1 MCPQNGR
8 IFSLFMDNNTTH
20 VVIMAGGIG
29 SRLWPASTPETP
41 KQFIDVLGVG
51 KTLIQLTVDRFRN
64 VCPVRHFWVITSAV
78 YADTVRAQLPDIP
91 EENILAEPEARNTA
105 PCIAYSCRKIASKYP
120 DANIVVT
127 PADAIVLDIAVFERI
142 IGTAL
147 DFSAR
152 NEAVVTVGIVPT
164 RPETGYG
171 YVRSESAEPGK
182 VAKVLAFKEKPDPA
196 TAEKYLASGSYF
208 WNAGIFVWRASTIAG
223 QFRKYSP
230 GIAEIMDRLAPFLNT
245 EKEAEALKALFP
257 QCEKISVDYAVME
270 KSADIYVI
278 AADFGW
284 SDVGSWGA
292 FYEKSPKTETGNVI
306 RNCKTV
312 LSGCE
317 NNIFA
322 AKQEKLVVASG
333 LKDYIVVDDDDILLI
348 CPLSEEQKIKQY
360 VNEVK
365 ANFGDEYL

>member
-284 SDVGSWGA
+284 SDLGSWGA
-292 FYEKSPKTETGNVI
+292 VGMHIPQDESGNAVVGEDVRLFGC
-306 RNCKTV
+306 RNCVVSLPSVKTAV
-312 LSGCE
+312 IEGLDGY
-317 NNIFA
+317 
-322 AKQEKLVVASG
+322 VVAENAGSV
-333 LKDYIVVDDDDILLI
+333 LV
-348 CPLSEEQKIKQY
+348 CRLSEEQHIR
-360 VNEVK
+360 
-365 ANFGDEYL
+365 EYSAKR